1 MAAAVGRC
9 GAVAGPLLGGYLFS
23 LSLPFEQNFLL
34 FGLPAVVAVVAVL
47 LISQQRSNQVIEDTR
62 LKQGI

>member
-9 GAVAGPLLGGYLFS
+9 GAVAGPLLGGYLYS

-34 FGLPAVVAVVAVL
+34 FGLPGVVAVIAVMM
-47 LISQQRSNQVIEDTR
+47 IAQRHANRVSVDTP
-62 LKQGI
+62 LKQNA